1 MSFTYS
7 VHCGLCTSVFKSVSA
22 LSKHMLSRHGRVHDA
37 NRPRTFTDEEGKDFK
52 EIPTPKTLTATRRK
66 AYNDWL
72 SVVAER
78 FNGSHHPKFEGK
90 PIQYLSYKREHQIEK
105 QLIG

>member
-37 NRPRTFTDEEGKDFK
+37 NRP
-52 EIPTPKTLTATRRK
+52 LTATRRK

-90 PIQYLSYKREHQIEK
+90 PILYLIYKREHQIEK